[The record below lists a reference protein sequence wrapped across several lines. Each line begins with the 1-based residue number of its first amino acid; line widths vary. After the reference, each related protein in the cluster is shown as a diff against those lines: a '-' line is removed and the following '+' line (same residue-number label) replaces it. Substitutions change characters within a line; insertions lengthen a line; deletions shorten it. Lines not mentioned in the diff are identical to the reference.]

1 MKQTYLLRLER
12 KDLGQILDGLRC
24 REESWRNTADY
35 FASGFNA
42 NDSFVIEECNGEHEA
57 RQIAQFYVR
66 IIRNLER
73 QFEEQNAKPLNED
86 RELYLQGKADGQDN
100 MIVRILNEWPRLK
113 KLYGPRLRNRLN
125 MLRDEICDEE

>member
-12 KDLGQILDGLRC
+12 NDLGQILDGLRS

-57 RQIAQFYVR
+57 REIAQFYGR

-73 QFEEQNAKPLNED
+73 QFEEQNAKPLNEE

-100 MIVRILNEWPRLK
+100 LIVRILHAGDRAARIARSEAIPHLCHRS
-113 KLYGPRLRNRLN
+113 
-125 MLRDEICDEE
+125 